1 MKKRI
6 ETEKQVVRLPVIG
19 RSRRVGLLQTW
30 SAFSCWAHHHHSTIP
45 LHLVLLRSALAVTE
59 AQHAVGEEADLVPA
73 VRIVPAALLG
83 GQGSK
88 VYPSPLGD
96 QPTTHQILQA
106 QLKKL
111 TFNWLCLQL
120 SALGLCN
127 ASTDD
132 VAFPL

>member
-1 MKKRI
+1 M
-6 ETEKQVVRLPVIG
+6 VSL
-19 RSRRVGLLQTW
+19 S
-30 SAFSCWAHHHHSTIP
+30 SSCWTHTAQLKTHNAVEKYRP
-45 LHLVLLRSALAVTE
+45 LHLGLLCSALAVTE

-96 QPTTHQILQA
+96 QPATHQILQA

-111 TFNWLCLQL
+111 TFNCLEH
-120 SALGLCN
+120 SVLGLCY